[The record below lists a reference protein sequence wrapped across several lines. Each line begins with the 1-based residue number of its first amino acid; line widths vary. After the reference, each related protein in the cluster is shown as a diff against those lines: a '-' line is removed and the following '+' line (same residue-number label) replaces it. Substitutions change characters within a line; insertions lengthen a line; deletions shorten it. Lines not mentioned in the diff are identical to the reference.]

1 MLAYHVENRL
11 TPPPLHQMR
20 MHGKI
25 AGQMETFFRERV
37 LSAYAREVIYA
48 ETEEQFRLR
57 LDDETPV
64 GMWRGE
70 FWGKWVISAC
80 RVCQYEKDESLKE
93 FLRQAALR
101 LIATADPNGYIGTYR
116 EPL

>member
-80 RVCQYEKDESLKE
+80 RVCQYEKD
-93 FLRQAALR
+93 
-101 LIATADPNGYIGTYR
+101 
-116 EPL
+116 